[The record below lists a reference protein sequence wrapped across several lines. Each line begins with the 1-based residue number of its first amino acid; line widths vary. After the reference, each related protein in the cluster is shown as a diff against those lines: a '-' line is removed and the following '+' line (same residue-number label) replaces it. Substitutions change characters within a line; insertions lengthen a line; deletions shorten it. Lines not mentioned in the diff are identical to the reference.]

1 MDSYHSFKND
11 LLAVNKDLVS
21 LLSTGKSISGI
32 PERSF
37 DNWEATCNTLYDQLS
52 EEVLRIAV
60 VGSIKSGKSTFLNA
74 LFKDDYLKRGAGV
87 VTSIVTRVRGGRKPT
102 AKLLFKTVDEINEEI
117 AEAIALLPAD
127 SGFSNGDAFNIR
139 EDRHRAELNNLIEA
153 LPTEHLIT
161 RGTRN
166 LNTVLLRCYL
176 NGFDSMQ
183 DLLFS
188 GSLEKEFKKKE
199 FQKHWDFVGNDAHA
213 IYLKDIV
220 LEVGG
225 KDLARDTEFADC
237 QGSDS
242 ANPLHLA
249 LIQEYIQLSH
259 LIIYLIS
266 SRTGLREADIK
277 FLSIIKKMGILDNVM
292 FVVNCDMSEHETL
305 EDLQSVSG
313 NVAEDLH
320 LFKSD
325 PKVYVFSAL
334 LDLFKS
340 IESKL
345 PEKDVLR
352 LAQWNSQKE
361 IASFCDNESL
371 RFQTDLSQ
379 RLNQKRAKLLLK
391 NQVER
396 HGVVLSGMSNWI
408 NINRELFS
416 RDEKEAEKIIQG
428 ITQQQKKMVQ
438 IKKVVE
444 ATGAGAV
451 PKIKDELKN
460 DSNRFF
466 DADSGESIGNLID
479 FIRNYS
485 ADSKYYKQNS
495 KESGFMTSVSLVF
508 QEFKRAL
515 DRKMADSVYPDV
527 VSFVFKSE
535 KKVEAYFKSIFEPY
549 ESLVDGALADLEKV
563 LNEFDIK
570 NNIAR
575 GEQRPELP
583 TLDELKETS
592 KLKLPPLVAIMRY
605 SAKIKTEAIVRLGYY
620 AVVKGV
626 TNIFKKGNPVDDGT
640 YFKALQ
646 SSVEQMKQLT
656 EKTVLYQCKD
666 YRENL
671 KFKYLFKLVDLVAQ
685 KLTETL
691 TGRFQ
696 AYGIGTAE
704 MVDLIKRHQAD
715 KTQAIDVIRQ
725 MESLATGVGARIADL
740 RKQVDQMRS

>member
-21 LLSTGKSISGI
+21 LLSTGMSIPGI
-32 PERSF
+32 PEKSF
-37 DNWEATCNTLYDQLS
+37 DNWEKTCNTLYEQLS

-87 VTSIVTRVRGGRKPT
+87 VTSIVTRVRGGRKPK
-102 AKLLFKTVDEINEEI
+102 ARLLFKSVDEINQEI
-117 AEAIALLPAD
+117 DEAIALLPTD
-127 SGFSNGDAFNIR
+127 SGFSNGDAFDIR
-139 EDRHRAELNNLIEA
+139 EEQHRKQLNKVLEA
-153 LPTEHLIT
+153 LPMELLIT

-183 DLLFS
+183 DLLVS

-199 FQKHWDFVGNDAHA
+199 FQKHWDFVGDDARA

-242 ANPLHLA
+242 GNPLHLA

-292 FVVNCDMSEHETL
+292 FVVNCDLSEHESL

-313 NVAEDLH
+313 KVAEDLQ
-320 LFKSD
+320 LFKDD

-345 PEKDVLR
+345 SEKDILR

-361 IASFCDNESL
+361 IASFSDSESL
-371 RFQTDLSQ
+371 RFQSDLFK

-416 RDEKEAEKIIQG
+416 RNEKEVEKIIQS
-428 ITQQQKKMVQ
+428 ITQQQEKMAQ

-451 PKIKDELKN
+451 PKIKDEIKN

-466 DADSGESIGNLID
+466 DADAGESIGNLID
-479 FIRNYS
+479 FIRNYTV
-485 ADSKYYKQNS
+485 DSNYYKQNT

-515 DRKMADSVYPDV
+515 DRNMTDSVYPEV
-527 VSFVFKSE
+527 IRFVFKEE
-535 KKVEAYFKSIFEPY
+535 KKIEAYFKSIFEPY
-549 ESLVDGALADLEKV
+549 ESLVDGALADLGKV
-563 LNEFDIK
+563 LTDFDIK
-570 NNIAR
+570 NNIATDEPR
-575 GEQRPELP
+575 TDLP
-583 TLDELKETS
+583 TLEALKEAS
-592 KLKLPPLVAIMRY
+592 KLKVPPLVAIMRY

-620 AVVKGV
+620 AIVKGV
-626 TNIFKKGNPVDDGT
+626 TNIFKKGNPVDNGM
-640 YFKALQ
+640 YSNALQ

-691 TGRFQ
+691 TGRFE
-696 AYGIGTAE
+696 AYGSGTSE

-715 KTQAIDVIRQ
+715 KHQAIDIILQ
-725 MESLATGVGARIADL
+725 MESLATGVGTRIADL
-740 RKQVDQMRS
+740 RKQVDQMGS